1 MPYCDRT
8 LQHLLRTF
16 IEITLLRQGPQDVPS
31 RSVVLVV
38 AIGLLL
44 FAFLSTAVAMPE
56 TVSGNIAISFFVSV
70 LSYVVYWLVLLATGF
85 GRRLVPTIAS
95 IMACGSILTILHVVV
110 FVVMRQFTSDVV
122 TDTVAWLILIWAIP
136 VKGNIIARSIEQHWF
151 AGIAIAMTIFVM
163 QNITYIILVNL

>member
-85 GRRLVPTIAS
+85 GRRLV
-95 IMACGSILTILHVVV
+95 
-110 FVVMRQFTSDVV
+110 
-122 TDTVAWLILIWAIP
+122 
-136 VKGNIIARSIEQHWF
+136 
-151 AGIAIAMTIFVM
+151 
-163 QNITYIILVNL
+163 